1 MTILVAVAD
10 SLGFKGSIM
19 AIYLGETK
27 KSVQS
32 FPSLLESKMEL
43 QRCFNGWALELKL
56 IRILLLHVAQMENCS
71 TVSGMGR
78 SGVKSYSETCLTI
91 WNSASLFLK

>member
-27 KSVQS
+27 KSVLS
-32 FPSLLESKMEL
+32 FPSLLELKRNFKGALMDGL
-43 QRCFNGWALELKL
+43 QNL
-56 IRILLLHVAQMENCS
+56 N
-71 TVSGMGR
+71 
-78 SGVKSYSETCLTI
+78 
-91 WNSASLFLK
+91 

>member
-27 KSVQS
+27 KSVLS
-32 FPSLLESKMEL
+32 FSSLLELKTEL
-43 QRCFNGWALELKL
+43 QRFFNGWALEHKL
-56 IRILLLHVAQMENCS
+56 IRILLLEVVPMENCGP
-71 TVSGMGR
+71 VSGIGT
-78 SGVKSYSETCLTI
+78 SGVKFYSEICLTI
-91 WNSASLFLK
+91 WNSASLF

>member
-27 KSVQS
+27 KSVLS
-32 FPSLLESKMEL
+32 FPSLLELKTEL
-43 QRCFNGWALELKL
+43 QKCFNGWALELKL
-56 IRILLLHVAQMENCS
+56 IRILLLEVAQKENCG
-71 TVSGMGR
+71 TVSGIGR
-78 SGVKSYSETCLTI
+78 PGVKSYSETCLTI